1 MAKLN
6 RPKWQRFLDPKA
18 VAKAKAK
25 AKAKAMSVFEN
36 SIKFVHF
43 QFRLLA
49 FQAAHEQLLL
59 KHFKTKDLLYKGHV

>member
-6 RPKWQRFLDPKA
+6 RPKWQRFLDPLA
-18 VAKAKAK
+18 VAKAK

>member
-6 RPKWQRFLDPKA
+6 RPKWQRFLDPLA
-18 VAKAKAK
+18 VAK

-43 QFRLLA
+43 QFRSLA